1 MWYLYSCKKLK
12 EEVTDAKINLSSK
25 FEFEPQN
32 DFKTLLIIYWLPKT
46 WSEGRIIAA
55 SRKCRRKTFSN
66 AVTKAFELIFKQ
78 IQSSKI

>member
-12 EEVTDAKINLSSK
+12 EEVTGAKINPSSK

-32 DFKTLLIIYWLPKT
+32 DFKALLI
-46 WSEGRIIAA
+46 EARIIAA
-55 SRKCRRKTFSN
+55 SRKCNRKTFSN
-66 AVTKAFELIFKQ
+66 AVTKVFELIFKQ